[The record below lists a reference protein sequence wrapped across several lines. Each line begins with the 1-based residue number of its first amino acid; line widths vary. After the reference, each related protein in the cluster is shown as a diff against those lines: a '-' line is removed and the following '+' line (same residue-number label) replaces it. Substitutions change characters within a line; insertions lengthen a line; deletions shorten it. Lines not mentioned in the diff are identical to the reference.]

1 MTYKNAKTG
10 ILLILIGIGIAL
22 LCSILSFIGVFANG
36 AANVASFLL
45 IAVGILELIGV
56 IFCGVS
62 SSKNFK
68 RALFIL
74 IAYIVVTLVGAIL
87 VACLAPNQNT
97 QLAASILGTI
107 FVVAGLVLNLVF
119 TWSILLGLGEVTE
132 DQGIIQFSK
141 IVWKLCIADIIW
153 GVVAAILLAVPAIAG
168 VQAVVIVFSVLTVC
182 LDLAFNICFLVLLIR
197 SYRNVK

>member
-10 ILLILIGIGIAL
+10 ILLILIGIGISL
-22 LCSILSFIGVFANG
+22 LCSILSFVGVFANG

-74 IAYIVVTLVGAIL
+74 IAYIAVTLVGAIL
-87 VACLAPNQNT
+87 VSCLAPNQNT

-132 DQGIIQFSK
+132 DQGIIKFSK

-168 VQAVVIVFSVLTVC
+168 VQAVVIIFSVLTVC
-182 LDLAFNICFLVLLIR
+182 LDLAFNICFLVLLIK